1 LPLNKVEKFTRSGG
15 GALGN
20 SPQLVEAVYSLEVL
34 EDGENTSVIELS
46 EGRAVVA
53 HVDKYSPS
61 ALKPLDE
68 VRDVVIAELRNSE
81 AITRAADL
89 GNELITKL
97 AASGADS
104 EALAKAEGLS
114 WQRVKDLRRAEPDMA
129 PDLAAE
135 VFQAPKPRADAPQA
149 GYRGIMLASGD
160 FAVYRV
166 NSVQPGSPNAYSS
179 EDRDTRARQ
188 LAGRLGGG
196 QATAVVEALV
206 ADAKISIAPDL
217 LGTQTDIQ

>member
-1 LPLNKVEKFTRSGG
+1 
-15 GALGN
+15 
-20 SPQLVEAVYSLEVL
+20 VEAVFSLEVL

-46 EGRAVVA
+46 EGNAVVA

-68 VRDVVIAELRNSE
+68 VREAVIAQLRNSE
-81 AITRAADL
+81 AIARAADL
-89 GNELITKL
+89 GNELINTL
-97 AASGADS
+97 ASGVDS

-114 WQRVKDLRRAEPDMA
+114 WQRVKELRRADPDMA
-129 PDLAAE
+129 PDLAAA
-135 VFQAPKPRADAPQA
+135 VFQAPKPGSDAQA
-149 GYRGIMLASGD
+149 SYRGIMLASGD

-166 NSVQPGSPNAYSS
+166 NAVQPGSPNAYSL
-179 EDRDTRARQ
+179 EDRDTRERQ

-206 ADAKISIAPDL
+206 AEAKISIASDL